1 MNLENKLDECPKH
14 YENFVKKFANVLDAH
29 AQRKTKVL
37 RGNHKSH
44 VEKNLHIAI
53 MKCSKLKS
61 KANRTELQDDIAK
74 CNKQRNLVVKL
85 NRDSKLHYFYN
96 TKTSKNSKPF

>member
-14 YENFVKKFANVLDAH
+14 YENFVKTFANVLDAH

-53 MKCSKLKS
+53 MKFSKLKS
-61 KANRTELQDDIAK
+61 KANRTELQNDIAK

-85 NRDSKLHYFYN
+85 NRDSKLHYFYS